1 MVTVN
6 EKKWQPGIATGSLSC
21 NKCRIQKIKS
31 KRRLQPMGKI
41 NGEKSDCCLRN
52 LRNTCTFE
60 RERER
65 EREKEREAHFVLFLI
80 KP

>member
-1 MVTVN
+1 
-6 EKKWQPGIATGSLSC
+6 
-21 NKCRIQKIKS
+21 
-31 KRRLQPMGKI
+31 MGKI

-65 EREKEREAHFVLFLI
+65 ERKREREREREREAHFVLFLT